1 MNHDALN
8 EILLLLALAVLA
20 VALLRRIHLPPI
32 LAYLLV
38 GVLAG
43 PHALGWLEES
53 PAVELLAEIGVAF
66 LLFMIGLE
74 ISIPR
79 LLSMKGVVLGLGGA
93 QVVLTALSVTLL
105 AHWLGL
111 EWGGAFVVGGALAM
125 SSTAIVVKQLNEQLE
140 IHSRHGRIA
149 LGILLFQDLAVVP
162 LLVVIPILASPEG
175 ALLLPLLFALA
186 KGVIAFV
193 TLFLVGR
200 WLLRPLFH
208 LVAESHS
215 AELFTLTVLLVSLAA
230 AGFTAMLGLSL
241 ALGAFLAGMTL
252 GETEYRHQ
260 IEADIRPFRDVLM
273 GLFFIS
279 IGLKL
284 DLMALP
290 ENWLPVLLLLLLLI
304 PGKGLL
310 IYALSRLGGYEPG
323 VAMRAGTVLAQG
335 GEFGFA
341 IMALAMASSLLAPG
355 QTQAI
360 LAAVIL
366 SMAVAPLL
374 VRHNGHLA
382 KRVCA
387 ASYLGGRQ
395 RAVEELRERT
405 GELDGH
411 VVLCGFGRI
420 GQNLA
425 RFLRLE
431 GIPYVALELDPTLLR
446 EAREAGEE
454 IHFGDATH
462 GEILDAV
469 GLGRARALVVTF
481 AEGHA
486 AEKVV
491 IAARRINLDAAI
503 VVRIRDDS
511 WMERLE
517 QAGATDVVP
526 EAIEAAMMLASHLLQ
541 HLGVAGDE
549 INRLVE
555 QARHDHYRK
564 LRAWFHGEEEVDI
577 EQKDRS
583 RLHSV
588 LLPDGGA
595 AVGRKVGEL
604 GMERLGAEV
613 LAVRRGMI
621 RGEDPSPD
629 MELRAGDVLVLRG
642 DGEALEHAE
651 ERLLG
656 G

>member
-53 PAVELLAEIGVAF
+53 AAIELLAEIGVAF

-355 QTQAI
+355 QTQAV

-405 GELDGH
+405 GELNGH